1 MSERDITEV
10 RTQSSPRHT
19 ASWLE
24 DVPVWSGIGS
34 VVLLTAVLA
43 FDEPH
48 MGQYALLF
56 IAQLFYLASVLMR
69 D

>member
-1 MSERDITEV
+1 MSERKTTTTKSSTPW
-10 RTQSSPRHT
+10 RQSP
-19 ASWLE
+19 SWLE
-24 DVPVWSGIGS
+24 EVPVWSGIGS

-48 MGQYALLF
+48 MGQYVLLF